1 MDRCAEAEITYK
13 NNQIEIWTFYE
24 AVINFRKI
32 DLNMF
37 SEKNTLS
44 FGRYLQTFRIESGKS
59 IEDVSKE
66 TKIGIRY
73 LISIENEQLDQL
85 PQEVFVKGFL
95 RSYSRAVRADG
106 NEAVR
111 RYLACIGILGNTAKP
126 ENESKKTDFRF
137 WKKIFLLSG
146 IFLFIIIVSVASVSF
161 ISDKPESADKTD
173 KAGKTDK
180 HRTLTK
186 ENGSTDKRSE
196 DKSKINHTDSGNIAG
211 ELSLEISAV
220 KDTWM
225 KIIID
230 GQNPREYLLN
240 SGDLLELKASKG
252 YNLLVGDAGA
262 IRLNINGR
270 ALDIPRESGRAANI
284 QIP

>member
-1 MDRCAEAEITYK
+1 
-13 NNQIEIWTFYE
+13 
-24 AVINFRKI
+24 
-32 DLNMF
+32 LNTF
-37 SEKNTLS
+37 SENNSFS
-44 FGRYLQTFRIESGKS
+44 FGRYLQTFRSESGKS
-59 IEDVSKE
+59 LEDVSKE
-66 TKIGIRY
+66 TKIGVHY
-73 LISIENEQLDQL
+73 LIAIENEQLDRL

-95 RSYSRAVRADG
+95 RSYSRVVHADG

-111 RYLACIGILGNTAKP
+111 RYLACIGTAENATKP

-137 WKKIFLLSG
+137 WKRIFLLSG
-146 IFLFIIIVSVASVSF
+146 VFLFIIIISVSSVSF
-161 ISDKPESADKTD
+161 ISDKSESGYKTD
-173 KAGKTDK
+173 REGKTDK
-180 HRTLTK
+180 RRTITK
-186 ENGSTDKRSE
+186 ENGSTDKGAE
-196 DKSKINHTDSGNIAG
+196 DKSKINRTDSGNIAE

-225 KIIID
+225 KVIID

-262 IRLNINGR
+262 IKLNVNGR

>member
-1 MDRCAEAEITYK
+1 
-13 NNQIEIWTFYE
+13 
-24 AVINFRKI
+24 
-32 DLNMF
+32 MF
-37 SEKNTLS
+37 SGKNSFS

-66 TKIGIRY
+66 TKIGVHY
-73 LISIENEQLDQL
+73 LIAIENEQLDRL

-95 RSYSRAVRADG
+95 RAYSRAVHADG
-106 NEAVR
+106 NQAVR
-111 RYLACIGILGNTAKP
+111 CYLACIGTVGNAAKP

-137 WKKIFLLSG
+137 WKRIFLLSG
-146 IFLFIIIVSVASVSF
+146 IFLFIIIISVSSVSF
-161 ISDKPESADKTD
+161 LSDKPESDDKND
-173 KAGKTDK
+173 RAGKTDK
-180 HRTLTK
+180 RRSLMK
-186 ENGSTDKRSE
+186 ESGSTDKRAE
-196 DKSKINHTDSGNIAG
+196 GKSRIDRTDSGNISE
-211 ELSLEISAV
+211 ELTLEISAL

-225 KIIID
+225 KVIID

>member
-1 MDRCAEAEITYK
+1 MLPGK
-13 NNQIEIWTFYE
+13 NSF
-24 AVINFRKI
+24 
-32 DLNMF
+32 
-37 SEKNTLS
+37 S

-59 IEDVSKE
+59 MEDVSKE
-66 TKIGIRY
+66 TKIGIQY
-73 LISIENEQLDQL
+73 LTAIENEQLDRL

-95 RSYSRAVRADG
+95 RSYSRAVNADG

-111 RYLACIGILGNTAKP
+111 RYLACTGALGNTAKP
-126 ENESKKTDFRF
+126 ENELKKTDFRF
-137 WKKIFLLSG
+137 WKRIFMLSG
-146 IFLFIIIVSVASVSF
+146 IFLFIIIISVSSVSF
-161 ISDKPESADKTD
+161 IYEPESGKRTD
-173 KAGKTDK
+173 RAGKTDK
-180 HRTLTK
+180 LASLVK
-186 ENGSTDKRSE
+186 ESGNTDKGLE
-196 DKSKINHTDSGNIAG
+196 DKAKIEHTDSGKIG
-211 ELSLEISAV
+211 EELSLEISAV

-225 KIIID
+225 KVIID

-270 ALDIPRESGRAANI
+270 PLEIPRESGRAANI